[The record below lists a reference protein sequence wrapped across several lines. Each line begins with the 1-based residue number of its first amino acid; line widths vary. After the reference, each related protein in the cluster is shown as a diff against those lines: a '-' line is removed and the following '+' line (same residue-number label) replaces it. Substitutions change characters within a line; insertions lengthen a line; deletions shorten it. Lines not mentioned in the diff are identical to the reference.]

1 MKILIPNLRLTNT
14 VFNKFLIISNK
25 NNIGFLFKFYHVFSE
40 QHHIF
45 AFRSLFA
52 NFESQKSVEFP
63 MQEVQNSNLKH
74 FHLNASSLIVNL
86 KEEGEII
93 MFWKI

>member
-1 MKILIPNLRLTNT
+1 MQNVALTT
-14 VFNKFLIISNK
+14 ITFNEFLIISNQ
-25 NNIGFLFKFYHVFSE
+25 NIGFLLKFYHAFSE

-45 AFRSLFA
+45 AVRNLFA
-52 NFESQKSVEFP
+52 TFESQKSVEFP

-86 KEEGEII
+86 KEEDQII
-93 MFWKI
+93 MF

>member
-25 NNIGFLFKFYHVFSE
+25 NNIGFLLKFYHVFSK

-45 AFRSLFA
+45 AVRSLFA
-52 NFESQKSVEFP
+52 TFESQKSVEFP
-63 MQEVQNSNLKH
+63 MQKVQNSNLKH